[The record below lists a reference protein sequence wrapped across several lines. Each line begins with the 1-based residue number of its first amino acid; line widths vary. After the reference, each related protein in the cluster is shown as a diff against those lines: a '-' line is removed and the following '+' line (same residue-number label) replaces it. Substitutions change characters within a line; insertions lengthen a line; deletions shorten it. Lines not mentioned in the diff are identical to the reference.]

1 MPKNKLRIY
10 KKSLFLKMRFF
21 LINYDRIIN
30 NRKYD
35 QILFR
40 QFRPYV
46 HRRLTSMY
54 VYHFPILFYSGFT
67 NTSGNINQQYYFR
80 NQSVNIIFGD

>member
-1 MPKNKLRIY
+1 MY
-10 KKSLFLKMRFF
+10 KKSHFLKMRFF

-30 NRKYD
+30 NRKCD

-40 QFRPYV
+40 QSRPSA

-54 VYHFPILFYSGFT
+54 VYHISIFFYSGFA

-80 NQSVNIIFGD
+80 NQSVNIIFGN